1 MSQAPRVTVVT
12 SRLDVGG
19 TERHLA
25 RVMPELR
32 RRGIDIVLYAMVRGG
47 SLEPELSAQGVRIEG
62 PPRRRFLHWPRATA
76 QLARFLRRERPH
88 IVHFFLPR
96 PYIYGSLAA
105 ELAGHRRRIMSRRS
119 LADYM
124 VRHPFARTVER
135 ILHRRCLCLIGNSQ
149 AVVEQL
155 AAECGDSRKVAL
167 IHNGVD
173 SPGPTVADER
183 RRTRQSLRIQDDAI
197 VIVVVAN
204 LIPYKGHHDLL
215 QALAQIG
222 KIMPKPWSV
231 LAIGRDDGIGAALK
245 ETARSLGL
253 ADNIVWL
260 GEQTGVDEFL
270 RAGDIFVLPSHEEGF
285 SNALLEAMAN
295 ALPVIATAVGGNR
308 DAITDEET
316 GLLVRP
322 RDPSAIAA
330 AILRLAKDSVLRT
343 RLGLAARQR
352 IRDRFSLAACVDRYE
367 ALYRAVNEQPSK
379 RLEDAFAA
387 ELIRPSARA
396 KPPASIH
403 PR

>member
-1 MSQAPRVTVVT
+1 
-12 SRLDVGG
+12 
-19 TERHLA
+19 
-25 RVMPELR
+25 MPELR

-47 SLEPELSAQGVRIEG
+47 SLEQELSGQGVRIEG
-62 PPRRRFLHWPRATA
+62 PKRRRFLHWPRATA
-76 QLARFLRRERPH
+76 QLTRFLRRERPH

-135 ILHRRCLCLIGNSQ
+135 ILHRRCICLIGNSQ

-155 AAECGDSRKVAL
+155 VAECGDSRKVAL

-173 SPGPTVADER
+173 SSDATVSDER

-215 QALAQIG
+215 EALAQIG
-222 KIMPKPWSV
+222 KTMPKPWSV
-231 LAIGRDDGIGAALK
+231 LVIGRDDGIGAELK
-245 ETARSLGL
+245 EQARSRGL
-253 ADNIVWL
+253 TDNIIWL
-260 GEQTGVDEFL
+260 GEQTKVDEFL
-270 RAGDIFVLPSHEEGF
+270 HASDIFVLPSHEEGF

-295 ALPVIATAVGGNR
+295 AVPAIATAVGGNR
-308 DAITDEET
+308 DAITDGES

-330 AILRLAKDSVLRT
+330 AILRLAKDPDLRT

-352 IRDRFSLAACVDRYE
+352 IRDRFSLEGCVDRYE
-367 ALYRAVNEQPSK
+367 ALYRAVNEQQPK
-379 RLEDAFAA
+379 RLEDIFATA
-387 ELIRPSARA
+387 LITPSAPA
-396 KPPASIH
+396 KPPASRR
-403 PR
+403 PK